1 MTYVTSFLYFRY
13 ILICIYSVYIGQY
26 IFFNVPLFMIFYRI
40 KINNKKKEK
49 RKIDFK
55 RLVGEFQE
63 NKVRAFRTIEVRD
76 SQIYCFR

>member
-1 MTYVTSFLYFRY
+1 
-13 ILICIYSVYIGQY
+13 
-26 IFFNVPLFMIFYRI
+26 MIFYRI

-63 NKVRAFRTIEVRD
+63 NKVRAFRTIEVHD